1 MKIKELDIQGP
12 LIIETNVFP
21 DQRGCF
27 YESFNIK
34 KLSELGI
41 NANFVQDNVSKSK
54 KGVVR
59 GLHYQLDP
67 FSQAKLIIVLSGKIL
82 DVIVDVRKGSPT
94 FGKHVSVELASKDHK
109 VFFIPKGF
117 AHGFIALEAD
127 TIVQYKCDEY
137 YSPKHERGI
146 NILDPTL
153 NIDWNYP
160 KDKIIIADRDLQF
173 PLFDKAEMNFIY
185 EA

>member
-12 LIIETNVFP
+12 LIVETNLFP
-21 DQRGCF
+21 DHRGCF

-41 NANFVQDNVSKSK
+41 KNNFVQDNVSESK

-67 FSQAKLIIVLSGKIL
+67 FSQAKLIIVLSGEIL
-82 DVIVDVRKGSPT
+82 DVIVDIRKGSPT
-94 FGKHVSVELASKDHK
+94 FGKHISVKLASDNHK
-109 VFFIPKGF
+109 ILFIPKGF
-117 AHGFIALEAD
+117 AHGFIALED
-127 TIVQYKCDEY
+127 NTIVQYKCDEH
-137 YSPKHERGI
+137 YSPEHERGI
-146 NILDPTL
+146 RFSDPTL
-153 NIDWNYP
+153 DIDWNYP
-160 KDKIIIADRDLQF
+160 KGKIIIADRDLQF